1 MTTLW
6 LQFTLKSEATFG
18 RGDGLAGV
26 VDAEVQHDPLGLPF
40 LGGKTIKGML
50 AALGDEILFALKQ
63 SASPQLDSWQE
74 VDQRLFG
81 QPGSDRGNVG
91 ILHVGNAQL
100 PEAIRHTI
108 AESQRYD
115 GLTPEQTLDTLT
127 RLRRQTAMDAV
138 TGAPK
143 RDTLRT
149 MRVILRETTFVAR
162 LDLMQT
168 DGNPERELA
177 WLAACVKGWR
187 RAGTGRNRGRGR
199 IQPHLYEQDPGGD
212 PHFSPATDHYFALWQ
227 REVQA

>member
-63 SASPQLDSWQE
+63 ADSAQLKTWQDI
-74 VDQRLFG
+74 DQRLFG
-81 QPGSDRGNVG
+81 QPGSDRAKVG

-108 AESQRYD
+108 AESQLYD

-162 LDLMQT
+162 LDLMETTAQ
-168 DGNPERELA
+168 PVRELA
-177 WLAACVKGWR
+177 WLAACVKAWR

-199 IQPHLYEQDPGGD
+199 IQAHLYEQDPGGD
-212 PHFSPATDHYFALWQ
+212 PLVPSATDQYFALWQ
-227 REVQA
+227 QEVQA